1 MSRVKKIDTRGLE
14 YWRPQVQEIQEDSIH
29 SSAYLADKAL
39 NIIEEYI
46 HKRLYRN
53 RTELIQNLSKL
64 GNALVRAQPLMAL
77 IYNRAHRIIEFIQ
90 EIPREEKDI
99 NVIRE
104 MVLKEIQQIRTDF
117 IERQKSITRLGARLI
132 LDQHT
137 VLTHSASSV
146 VENILLEAKRQR
158 KRFRLICTE
167 SRPRYEGVELAKK
180 MARAGIRTRLIPDA
194 DITRAVNDAHFVLTG
209 ADRVTENTF
218 VNKTG
223 TGALAVLAKELN
235 KPFYIAVDTDKILLK
250 RVYPTRFRSVHEQEI
265 LAEEVPNLT
274 VQNYYFEEVSLSYLH
289 KIISETGIYE
299 VEEFIE
305 RFL

>member
-1 MSRVKKIDTRGLE
+1 MSRAKKIDTRGLE

-39 NIIEEYI
+39 DIIEEYI
-46 HKRLYRN
+46 HKQLYRN

-194 DITRAVNDAHFVLTG
+194 DMTRAVNDAHFVLTG

-223 TGALAVLAKELN
+223 TGAIAVLAKELN

>member
-1 MSRVKKIDTRGLE
+1 MSRVKKDDSRGTE
-14 YWRPQVQEIQEDSIH
+14 YWRPQVQEIQEDAVH
-29 SSAYLADKAL
+29 SSAFLADKAL
-39 NIIEEYI
+39 NIIEEFI
-46 HKRLYRN
+46 HKNLYRN

-90 EIPREEKDI
+90 SIPKEEKDI
-99 NVIRE
+99 KIIRE
-104 MVLKEIQQIRTDF
+104 MVLREIQQIRSDF
-117 IERQKSITRLGARLI
+117 IERQKNITRLGARLI
-132 LDQHT
+132 LDQHI

-146 VENILLEAKRQR
+146 VENILLEARRQK

-194 DITRAVNDAHFVLTG
+194 DMTRALNDAHFVLTG
-209 ADRVTENTF
+209 ADRITENTF
-218 VNKTG
+218 INKTG
-223 TGALAVLAKELN
+223 TAALAIIAKELN

-250 RVYPTRFRSVHEQEI
+250 RTYPTRFRSVHEQEI
-265 LAEEVPNLT
+265 LEEQIPNLT
-274 VQNYYFEEVSLSYLH
+274 VSNIYFEEIELSYLH

-299 VEEFIE
+299 VEEFVE